1 MSKDIKRYSYSRF
14 KTYHICPKK
23 HDYIYV
29 EQLESEESKYT
40 IPGKLFH
47 KCIEQFLNNE
57 DMADTIEEFKKLCL
71 AGKLD
76 LEPDLLEYI
85 VTKYLQYYAKEI
97 SAEKHLLIEKEYTD
111 ELEGEDYLT
120 LIVDQV
126 VEKDGVITLRDMKT
140 TQGKL
145 KYTLDDV
152 TYNQQL
158 LLYIPFVEN
167 DLNVKVDAIQIDEIR
182 FAKLEE
188 IPINANGKPT
198 ADKRRL
204 DLVCYEDYYELL
216 CTMGLETNAEYKNTL
231 EFLQQRGHPLFR
243 RTTAQVLDSM
253 LTDHNALDM
262 INTYKAIKHSVED
275 GYSYRVKGP
284 LCNYCDYK
292 ELCMHDMHGA
302 SDTERQFF
310 IDQIKKSQE

>member
-1 MSKDIKRYSYSRF
+1 MSKDINRYSFSRF

-23 HDYIYV
+23 HDYVYV

-57 DMADTIEEFKKLCL
+57 DMSETIQEFRDLCL
-71 AGKLD
+71 SGKLE
-76 LEPDLLEYI
+76 LEPDLLEY
-85 VTKYLQYYAKEI
+85 VVSKYLQYYAREI
-97 SAEKHLLIEKEYTD
+97 NKEKHLLIEHEFHD

-140 TQGKL
+140 TQNKL

-152 TYNQQL
+152 IYNQQL

-167 DLNVKVDAIQIDEIR
+167 ELNVKVDAIQIDEIR
-182 FAKLEE
+182 LAKLEE
-188 IPINANGKPT
+188 IPINNNGKPT

-204 DLVCYEDYYELL
+204 DLVCYEDYYDLL
-216 CTMGLETNAEYKNTL
+216 CTMGLETNAEYRNTL
-231 EFLQQRGHPLFR
+231 EYLQQRGHPLFR
-243 RTTAQVLDSM
+243 RVTAQVLDAT
-253 LTDHNALDM
+253 LTDHNAVDM
-262 INTYKAIKHSVED
+262 MNTYKAIKNSMEQ
-275 GYSYRVKGP
+275 GCSYRVKGP

-292 ELCMHDMHGA
+292 DLCMHDMHGI
-302 SDTERQFF
+302 SELDRQIF